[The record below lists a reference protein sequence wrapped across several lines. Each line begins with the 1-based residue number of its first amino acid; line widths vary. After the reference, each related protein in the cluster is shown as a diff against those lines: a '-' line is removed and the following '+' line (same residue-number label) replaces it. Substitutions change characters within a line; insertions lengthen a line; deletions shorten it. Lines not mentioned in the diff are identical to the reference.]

1 VEFFTKDFKELKV
14 AFNLIFMT
22 FLHDQAERAKQGR
35 DLTKILIR
43 TG

>member
-1 VEFFTKDFKELKV
+1 VEFFIKDFKELKV
-14 AFNLIFMT
+14 AFNLIFT
-22 FLHDQAERAKQGR
+22 IFLHDQTERVKQAS